1 MRQLLRFRYL
11 FFLSLFATTVSFY
24 SCDKDMSVSLDNS
37 KDNLGVVVLDSMTI
51 NTSTY
56 QLLDLPSAGTGSL
69 LVGKSIQPKSG
80 SVTSS
85 SYFRVQLQTL
95 TNDIP
100 SNAVFD
106 SVNLVVRPSLN
117 TYYYG
122 DTTKMQRIAVHRV
135 TEEIVPKDITNSIDQ
150 YNTPIYVTGSTIFND
165 QKFNYDATPL
175 GDQSFLPRIRSI
187 DSISIKLDQNFGQE
201 IYDMVKANDYNVTT
215 NESFQQYLKGL
226 VLVPGSQNTT
236 LLGLNDT
243 LQVNINYSY
252 MGADGFMK
260 KGAKVITSSV
270 NKAYQYN
277 NIEYDRTGTLYA
289 SINSVDRELK
299 SSATN
304 GEVLLHAG
312 TGLVAKINIPSL
324 NDFMHEENLAI
335 NKVELVVETTGRNFG
350 TYPVPNALMLLIANS
365 NGVPISYVRAPFST
379 SIQQATFIPG
389 DDMGKNGRYVF
400 NLIDY
405 TKNINQSEYRGT
417 SLLLSA
423 ASPALFGTVNNTI
436 IATENGKPKIKLNI
450 VYTKFK

>member
-11 FFLSLFATTVSFY
+11 FFLSLFAATVSFY
-24 SCDKDMSVSLDNS
+24 SCDKDMSVSLENS
-37 KDNLGVVVLDSMTI
+37 NDNLGVVVLDSMTI

-56 QLLDLPSAGTGSL
+56 QLLNLPSSATGSL
-69 LVGKSIQPKSG
+69 LVGKSTQPENG

-100 SNAVFD
+100 ANAVFD
-106 SVNLVVRPSLN
+106 SVNLVVRPSIN
-117 TYYYG
+117 KYYYG
-122 DTTKMQRIAVHRV
+122 DTTKTQTISVHRV
-135 TEEIVPKDITNSIDQ
+135 TEEIVLKDITNSIDQ
-150 YNTPIYVTGSTIFND
+150 YNTPIYVTGPTIFND

-175 GDQSFLPRIRSI
+175 GDQSFLPKIRSI
-187 DSISIKLDQNFGQE
+187 DSISIKLDQAFGQE

-215 NESFQQYLKGL
+215 NQSFQQYLKGL
-226 VLVPGSQNTT
+226 VLVPGNQNTAI
-236 LLGLNDT
+236 LGLNDT
-243 LQVNINYSY
+243 LHVNINYSY

-260 KGAKVITSSV
+260 KGAKVITSSS
-270 NKAYQYN
+270 KAYQYN
-277 NIEYDRTGTLYA
+277 NIEYDRTGTPYA
-289 SINSVDRELK
+289 SINSVNRELK

-335 NKVELVVETTGRNFG
+335 NKVELIVETAGHNFG
-350 TYPVPNALMLLIANS
+350 SYPVPNALMLLIANS

-379 SIQQATFIPG
+379 AIQQATFIPG
-389 DDMGKNGRYVF
+389 NDVGINGRYVF

-405 TKNINQSEYRGT
+405 TKNVNQSEYRGT
-417 SLLLSA
+417 SLLLST
-423 ASPALFGTVNNTI
+423 ASPSLFGTVNNTI